1 VGDPRRN
8 PAARLIRLSLVVL
21 VAAGL
26 SPARADTADPPER
39 GADPPERGA
48 DPPAGHPCLGELERL
63 GVAHEP
69 AQRRGIDVGVLVL
82 GDIGGVSYRGYQ
94 KKPLVLD
101 CSLVVSLAHMG
112 PFMTAHGIE
121 RVTYSSA
128 YQRRKVR
135 GSDRWS
141 KHSYGLA
148 IDIHSLSGEELGTL
162 QVKDDYEQGLGDD
175 MDCLGEPLT
184 QGGAILR
191 ALHCQILHAELF
203 DSVLSPDYDAG
214 HYNHFHLE
222 ARPWNERAS
231 LPLVADRPR

>member
-1 VGDPRRN
+1 M
-8 PAARLIRLSLVVL
+8 VL
-21 VAAGL
+21 AGL
-26 SPARADTADPPER
+26 SHVRAEGVDAPEHVADTSER
-39 GADPPERGA
+39 AAVEPGEHA
-48 DPPAGHPCLGELERL
+48 CLRELERL

-82 GDIGGVSYRGYQ
+82 GDIGGVSYRGYR
-94 KKPLVLD
+94 KAPLVLD
-101 CSLVVSLAHMG
+101 CSLVVSLAHLG

-141 KHSYGLA
+141 KHSFGLA
-148 IDIHSLSGEELGTL
+148 IDIHSFSGEELGTL

-175 MDCLGEPLT
+175 IDCIGQPLT

-191 ALHCQILHAELF
+191 ALHCEIARAELF
-203 DSVLSPDYDAG
+203 DSVLTPDYDAG
-214 HYNHFHLE
+214 HYNHFHVEVL
-222 ARPWNERAS
+222 PWGERAPAS
-231 LPLVADRPR
+231 LPVVADRPR

>member
-1 VGDPRRN
+1 M
-8 PAARLIRLSLVVL
+8 AALL
-21 VAAGL
+21 AGAGL
-26 SPARADTADPPER
+26 SHARADRAADTPEP
-39 GADPPERGA
+39 GEVAPGD
-48 DPPAGHPCLGELERL
+48 HSCLHELERL

-69 AQRRGIDVGVLVL
+69 AHRPGIDAGVLVL
-82 GDIGGVSYRGYQ
+82 GDIGGVTYHAY
-94 KKPLVLD
+94 KKTPLVLD

-112 PFMTAHGIE
+112 PFMIAQGIE

-141 KHSYGLA
+141 KHAFGLA
-148 IDIHSLSGEELGTL
+148 IDIHSFSGEELGTL

-175 MDCLGEPLT
+175 IDCMGQPLT

-191 ALHCQILHAELF
+191 TLHCQITQAELF
-203 DSVLSPDYDAG
+203 DSVLNPDYDAG

-222 ARPWNERAS
+222 ALPWSERTLAS
-231 LPLVADRPR
+231 LSVLADRPR